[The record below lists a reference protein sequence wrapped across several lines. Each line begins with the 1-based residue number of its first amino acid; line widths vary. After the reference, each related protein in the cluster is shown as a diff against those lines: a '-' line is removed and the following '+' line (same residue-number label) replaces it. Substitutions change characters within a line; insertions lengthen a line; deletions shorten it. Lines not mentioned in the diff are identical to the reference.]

1 MERHDSLGGRPKF
14 QFTDISQLG
23 FALFTVLSPV
33 YIYRYTTF
41 LDFSYNCWV
50 LVCYCEIC
58 SQSKTAITS
67 QLLEFNHKFPGMQKD
82 NHIVQ

>member
-1 MERHDSLGGRPKF
+1 MWLNMYRHHANLSYRFPRHMERHDSLGGRPKF

-41 LDFSYNCWV
+41 LDFSYNC
-50 LVCYCEIC
+50 
-58 SQSKTAITS
+58 
-67 QLLEFNHKFPGMQKD
+67 
-82 NHIVQ
+82 